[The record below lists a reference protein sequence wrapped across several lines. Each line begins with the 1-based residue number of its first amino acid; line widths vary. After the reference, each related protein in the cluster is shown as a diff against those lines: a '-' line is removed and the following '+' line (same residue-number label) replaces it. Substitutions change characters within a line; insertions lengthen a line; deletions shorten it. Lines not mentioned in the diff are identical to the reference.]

1 MSEVACASRDRSLRG
16 FTGHDQAGMIAF
28 WSLMDIKPNLLASF
42 QRSVSLHL
50 DRGVVC
56 EDIVAAANRTDKPEA
71 FGVVEPFYC
80 TRLHA
85 FTSLARHF
93 DK

>member
-1 MSEVACASRDRSLRG
+1 MCEAARASGNLRD
-16 FTGHDQAGMIAF
+16 FTGHNQAGVIAF
-28 WSLMDIKPNLLASF
+28 RSFMDIELNLLSGL

-50 DRGVVC
+50 NRGVVC
-56 EDIVAAANRTDKPEA
+56 EDIFAAANRADKTEA
-71 FGVVEPFYC
+71 FGVVEPFNS

>member
-1 MSEVACASRDRSLRG
+1 MNEEARASSNLRG
-16 FTGHDQAGMIAF
+16 FTGHNQAGVIAF
-28 WSLMDIKPNLLASF
+28 WPFMDIELNLLAGL

-50 DRGVVC
+50 NRGVVC
-56 EDIVAAANRTDKPEA
+56 EDIVAAANRTDKTEA
-71 FGVVEPFYC
+71 LGVVEPFNS

>member
-1 MSEVACASRDRSLRG
+1 MRADARASGERRC
-16 FTGHDQAGMIAF
+16 FTGHNQAGVIAF
-28 WSLMDIKPNLLASF
+28 RPFMDIELDLLARF

-56 EDIVAAANRTDKPEA
+56 EDIVAAANRTDKTEA
-71 FGVVEPFYC
+71 FGIVEPFNS

>member
-1 MSEVACASRDRSLRG
+1 MNEEARASSNLRG
-16 FTGHDQAGMIAF
+16 FTGHNQAGVIAF
-28 WSLMDIKPNLLASF
+28 RPFMDIELDLLARF

-56 EDIVAAANRTDKPEA
+56 EDIVAAANRTDKAEA
-71 FGVVEPFYC
+71 FGVVEPFNS